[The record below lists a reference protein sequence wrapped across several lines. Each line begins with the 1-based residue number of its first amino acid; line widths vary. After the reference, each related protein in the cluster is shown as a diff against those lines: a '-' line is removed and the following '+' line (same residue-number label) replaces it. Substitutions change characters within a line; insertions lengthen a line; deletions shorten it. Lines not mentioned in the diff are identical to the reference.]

1 MASSSVNATIGNYWK
16 LFKRHSLTVI
26 VPAAV
31 AYAIYADYSNTQNYK
46 KKKAEL
52 ERIFGEK
59 NQ

>member
-1 MASSSVNATIGNYWK
+1 MASSTIGNYWK

-52 ERIFGEK
+52 ERIFGER

>member
-1 MASSSVNATIGNYWK
+1 MASSSVSGFGNYWK

-52 ERIFGEK
+52 ERIFGER